1 MLSIASN
8 LKDKRWLQYILE
20 EFRRINIAEFKIQV
34 CTIEQVNGSNGKVIY
49 YNKNC
54 INKLTIPNRS
64 YANIQENVL
73 WLSKVIFIIKDTRVN
88 EWEGECNYDIFW
100 NAFVFLSRLEE
111 YQKEKNEKQ
120 IKSYAKNHPRKE
132 KTTFDVPVVN
142 NLFNELELIIKR
154 NFPELPFGSK
164 QKPVIELS
172 HDVDYIKKTF
182 QLKLKQT
189 AFNSYN
195 ALKALK
201 NPSIFIHKAQTTL
214 SFLFSK
220 PSYWCFDYWEALEK
234 KYLKRS
240 VFYIY
245 VQTKKK
251 NLKSWLIDPSYDIR
265 TNKKLQLKLKQLIV
279 EGFEIGLHGSY
290 YSATDEKRLVNEK
303 AILEDI
309 LEKRVTKIR
318 QHWLR
323 YDESITPVLHNKYF
337 KYDSTLGWNDRT
349 GFRSGCASR
358 YRPFN
363 HEKQEPYEY
372 MVTPQV
378 IMDSAIFDY
387 GAERI
392 KLQTKKALLMIK
404 NIQSLKTPHIS
415 ISWHQRVCNDD
426 YRWHKLYEKIL
437 REHTKDCE
445 YL

>member
-1 MLSIASN
+1 MLSIATD
-8 LKDKRWLQYILE
+8 LKDNRWLQYILE
-20 EFRRINIAEFKIQV
+20 EFLRINVAEFKIQV
-34 CTIEQVNGSNGKVIY
+34 CNVDQVDLSNGKVIY

-64 YANIQENVL
+64 YANIKENVL
-73 WLSKVIFIIKDTRVN
+73 WLSKDIFVIKDTMEN
-88 EWEGECNYDIFW
+88 GWEGTCNYDIFW

-111 YQKEKNEKQ
+111 YQKETNEKQ

-154 NFPELPFGSK
+154 NFPELTFGSK

-182 QLKLKQT
+182 QLRLKQT
-189 AFNSYN
+189 AFNGYN
-195 ALKALK
+195 TLKALK
-201 NPSIFIHKAQTTL
+201 NPSVFIHKAQTTL
-214 SFLFSK
+214 SFLFSNT
-220 PSYWCFDYWEALEK
+220 SYWCFDYWESLEK

-245 VQTKKK
+245 VQTEKKD
-251 NLKSWLIDPSYDIR
+251 LKSWLLDPSYDVR
-265 TNKKLQLKLKQLIV
+265 TDKKLQIKLKQLIYD
-279 EGFEIGLHGSY
+279 GFEIGLHGSY
-290 YSATDEKRLVNEK
+290 YSAIDEKRLVNEK
-303 AILEDI
+303 AVLEDI
-309 LEKRVTKIR
+309 IGKRVEKIR

-323 YDESITPVLHNKYF
+323 YEERITPVLHNKYF
-337 KYDSTLGWNDRT
+337 KYDSTIGWNDSI

-358 YRPFN
+358 YRPFD
-363 HEKQEPYEY
+363 HDKQEPFEY

-387 GAERI
+387 EAERI
-392 KLQTKKALLMIK
+392 ELQAKKALLMIK
-404 NIQSLKTPHIS
+404 NIQSLKNSHIS
-415 ISWHQRVCNDD
+415 ISWHQRVCNND